1 MWRIMTQ
8 MICKSG
14 VRRPHYSALSIEHHI
29 YYIYYI
35 CQTRGDGGCK
45 PIGTTL
51 ILSWSRH
58 CTLLVEMGQV
68 LLSWPF

>member
-1 MWRIMTQ
+1 MA
-8 MICKSG
+8 K
-14 VRRPHYSALSIEHHI
+14 
-29 YYIYYI
+29 
-35 CQTRGDGGCK
+35 TREGGMYV
-45 PIGTTL
+45 GTTL